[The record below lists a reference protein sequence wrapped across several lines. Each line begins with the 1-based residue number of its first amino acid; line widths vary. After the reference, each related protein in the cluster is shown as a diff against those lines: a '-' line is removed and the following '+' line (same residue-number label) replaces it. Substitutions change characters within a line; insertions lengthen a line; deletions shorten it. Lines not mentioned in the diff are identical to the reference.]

1 MLLDEATKLVKA
13 MDKTVDDNL
22 PQHIAD
28 VVKLHSKGAAAA
40 ALGAAWIPGAGGTA
54 AALVCGGFIWSMYAR
69 IGTQIDLPFSSNV
82 LKTLASGMAT
92 NLASYA
98 VTAVVVSSALS
109 FIPGLGS
116 VGASVI
122 MGGTSYAVTL
132 ASGYIFLKMMTMLFQ
147 KGIDPSALSEAE
159 LGNIAKDV
167 ARNTDVKDVIRQ
179 AKKDFKSK

>member
-1 MLLDEATKLVKA
+1 
-13 MDKTVDDNL
+13 
-22 PQHIAD
+22 
-28 VVKLHSKGAAAA
+28 
-40 ALGAAWIPGAGGTA
+40 
-54 AALVCGGFIWSMYAR
+54 
-69 IGTQIDLPFSSNV
+69 
-82 LKTLASGMAT
+82 
-92 NLASYA
+92 
-98 VTAVVVSSALS
+98 
-109 FIPGLGS
+109 
-116 VGASVI
+116 